1 MRNEEARNVKALK
14 AFLNQ
19 YRDANRGIQR
29 MESRRRIPELYGM
42 VMEQPKVMSATI
54 NEED

>member
-1 MRNEEARNVKALK
+1 MRTATLTRKDIK

-29 MESRRRIPELYGM
+29 MEKRRR
-42 VMEQPKVMSATI
+42 VMG
-54 NEED
+54 